1 MTVHTITNITA
12 ILPDRAIDDARVVIE
27 DGIITEIDSRDGR
40 SHGTVDG
47 RGALCIPGIVDTH
60 SDGFE
65 MEHRPRPGAD
75 PGFQRGHDDRRRQA
89 IPR

>member
-12 ILPDRAIDDARVVIE
+12 ILPDSVIEDARVVIE
-27 DGIITEIDSRDGR
+27 DGIITEIEPRNGRDQ
-40 SHGTVDG
+40 GTVDG
-47 RGALCIPGIVDTH
+47 RGAFCIPGIVDTH

-75 PGFQRGHDDRRRQA
+75 LPVRGRPPRRVA
-89 IPR
+89 